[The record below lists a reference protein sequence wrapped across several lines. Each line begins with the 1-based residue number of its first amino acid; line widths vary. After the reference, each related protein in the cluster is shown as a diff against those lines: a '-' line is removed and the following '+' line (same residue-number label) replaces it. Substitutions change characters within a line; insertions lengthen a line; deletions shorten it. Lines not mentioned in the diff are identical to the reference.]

1 MRRPVNGT
9 ISYRNTGNYRVRLA
23 HLFLIFLFRI
33 CVQNFQRLP
42 FYISSNGIRMTCSGC
57 LGQFFPRLFQYA
69 NSYMLY
75 MFIYTVKFCLL
86 CSYSTFVYYIFLRQS
101 EKKKKKEKIKYD
113 MRLTLIHTR
122 FTIVT
127 KAVLEGNKF

>member
-1 MRRPVNGT
+1 
-9 ISYRNTGNYRVRLA
+9 
-23 HLFLIFLFRI
+23 
-33 CVQNFQRLP
+33 
-42 FYISSNGIRMTCSGC
+42 
-57 LGQFFPRLFQYA
+57 
-69 NSYMLY
+69 